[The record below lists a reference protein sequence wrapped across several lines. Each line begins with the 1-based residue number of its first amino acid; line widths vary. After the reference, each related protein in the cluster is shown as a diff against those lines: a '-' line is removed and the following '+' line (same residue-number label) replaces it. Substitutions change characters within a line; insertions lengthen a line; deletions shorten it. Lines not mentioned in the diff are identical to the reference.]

1 MKHML
6 LALVILSQVVLVS
19 AADKAGSRSSDQMQ
33 GRWKPIAAVLGGV
46 KLEKPDL
53 DAITVTIK
61 EDAYEVFV
69 AVENRTDKGTFTI
82 DETTTPKRI
91 TIKGVSGPN
100 KGKTIYG
107 IFEIKDANAMRVCYD
122 MSGKDFPKE
131 FRAPKGTQNYLAG
144 YRQQKG
150 N

>member
-1 MKHML
+1 MKHLL
-6 LALVILSQVVLVS
+6 LALVILSQAVIVCT
-19 AADKAGSRSSDQMQ
+19 ADKAGSKSSDQMQ
-33 GRWKPIAAVLGGV
+33 GRWKPIAAVFGGV

-61 EDAYEVFV
+61 EDTYEVFV
-69 AVENRTDKGTFTI
+69 AAENRTDKGTFTL
-82 DETTTPKRI
+82 DEATTPKRI

-107 IFEIKDANAMRVCYD
+107 IFEIKDANAMRVWYD

-131 FRAPKGTQNYLAG
+131 FKAPKGTQNYLAG
-144 YRQQKG
+144 YRRKKSD
-150 N
+150 